1 MKNEPESKLWTAIER
16 LILLE
21 KDEETITELKPHIEE
36 CQDAFQEYL
45 FQYETMMKI
54 IGMVNDL
61 FIQDQDFKLTFSKWM
76 IIQEAF

>member
-1 MKNEPESKLWTAIER
+1 MNVPESKLWIAIER

-45 FQYETMMKI
+45 FQYERMMKI
-54 IGMVNDL
+54 IGTVDDL
-61 FIQDQDFKLTFSKWM
+61 VTQEQGFKLTYSKWM
-76 IIQEAF
+76 EIQEAF